1 MTLCHQGRRKGS
13 QILMSEYLP
22 ESQIGGDLLLLLIHR
37 RNTKAEKEK
46 RMQEKLKR
54 VWLWWAAEKSRKIIG
69 IQLVRALTGERAIA
83 SGLLMPGEDG

>member
-1 MTLCHQGRRKGS
+1 
-13 QILMSEYLP
+13 MSEYLP

-46 RMQEKLKR
+46 RMQEKLKS
-54 VWLWWAAEKSRKIIG
+54 VCLWWAAEKSRKIIG
-69 IQLVRALTGERAIA
+69 IQLVRALTGERAIV